1 MAIDKP
7 LGGLLNQD
15 DFEMGPEG
23 LLVAEEE
30 MPIGDSMLTELE
42 DGGVEIDFDPM
53 SSLMGGEEEPFD
65 SNLAE
70 YIEDN
75 ELRTLAIDCISIL
88 NSQA

>member
-7 LGGLLNQD
+7 LGGLLDQD

-23 LLVAEEE
+23 LVVVEEE
-30 MPIGDSMLTELE
+30 EIPGDSLITELE

-53 SSLMGGEEEPFD
+53 ADLMGVGGDEFD

-70 YIEDN
+70 HIGNRLHIEV
-75 ELRTLAIDCISIL
+75 
-88 NSQA
+88 